1 MLAFRTVTYCTE
13 NEETPHRE
21 LARHV
26 AQNSRQSGYEEAFS
40 PLQKQDFARAL
51 FVAEHTRNPLIQL
64 MLVKDL
70 EAIPPVHTVRWDLL
84 KALSGNRHLSEAV
97 CRKIVVGLGF
107 GGFDPIQRCN
117 SAALL
122 REWLA
127 PGTVPAHYRSTVET
141 RLAELEVKSL
151 SA

>member
-1 MLAFRTVTYCTE
+1 M
-13 NEETPHRE
+13 
-21 LARHV
+21 
-26 AQNSRQSGYEEAFS
+26 
-40 PLQKQDFARAL
+40 
-51 FVAEHTRNPLIQL
+51 AEHTRNPLIQL

-141 RLAELEVKSL
+141 RLAELEVESL

>member
-1 MLAFRTVTYCTE
+1 VGHMDQTTQQNAALVEQMAAAASG
-13 NEETPHRE
+13 
-21 LARHV
+21 LKSQ
-26 AQNSRQSGYEEAFS
+26 AQG

>member
-70 EAIPPVHTVRWDLL
+70 KAIPPVHTVRWDLL

-117 SAALL
+117 SA
-122 REWLA
+122 
-127 PGTVPAHYRSTVET
+127 TTSTPRPE
-141 RLAELEVKSL
+141 ASAL
-151 SA
+151 SAGGAGQRATGSR